1 MQEIRRSALQAATL
15 RGPPLK
21 EVAEIQRGVRPSV
34 TGQQGRQARKQV
46 LANVKLSELSSSA
59 AHQQLLSASL
69 QTATLLNNT
78 FNNNTI
84 HTSINYQDLPSGTSL
99 RTSKAL
105 SGLKHSVNV
114 FSEDQ

>member
-1 MQEIRRSALQAATL
+1 M
-15 RGPPLK
+15 
-21 EVAEIQRGVRPSV
+21 
-34 TGQQGRQARKQV
+34 

-69 QTATLLNNT
+69 QTATLLNNTLNT

-105 SGLKHSVNV
+105 SGLKRSVNV
-114 FSEDQ
+114 FSDDQ